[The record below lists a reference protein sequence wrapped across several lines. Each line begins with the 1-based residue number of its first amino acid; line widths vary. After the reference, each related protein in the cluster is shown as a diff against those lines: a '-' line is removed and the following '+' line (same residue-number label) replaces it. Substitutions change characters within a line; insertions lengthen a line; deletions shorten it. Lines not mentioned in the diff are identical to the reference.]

1 MDRGTRARFDVRGD
15 LQAEIM
21 SAMWELG
28 EATVE
33 EVRRAL
39 PRGRKR
45 AYTTLQTVMNRLVER
60 ELLDRERR
68 GRGYVYRA
76 RYNEAAYV
84 SRRIK
89 DQLASASP
97 AARRAALHT
106 LVGDL
111 GPDELNDVTRYANRI
126 KRARRDAG

>member
-1 MDRGTRARFDVRGD
+1 MAT
-15 LQAEIM
+15 I
-21 SAMWELG
+21 WELG

-33 EVRRAL
+33 DVRRTQP
-39 PRGRKR
+39 PRRQR

-60 ELLDRERR
+60 GLLDRERR

-76 RYNEAAYV
+76 RFNEAAYV
-84 SRRIK
+84 SGRIK
-89 DQLASASP
+89 DQLAAASP

-111 GPDELNDVTRYANRI
+111 GPDELDDVARYANRV
-126 KRARRDAG
+126 KRARRDGG

>member
-1 MDRGTRARFDVRGD
+1 MKRGPRTKLDVRGD

-21 SAMWELG
+21 ATIWELG

-33 EVRRAL
+33 DVRRAR
-39 PRGRKR
+39 PHRRQR
-45 AYTTLQTVMNRLVER
+45 AYTTLQTVMNRLVGR
-60 ELLDRERR
+60 GLLDRERR

-76 RYNEAAYV
+76 RFNEAAYI
-84 SRRIK
+84 SGRIK
-89 DQLASASP
+89 DELAEASP

-111 GPDELNDVTRYANRI
+111 GPDELDDVARYANRV
-126 KRARRDAG
+126 KRARRDGA

>member
-1 MDRGTRARFDVRGD
+1 MDVRGD

-21 SAMWELG
+21 STIWELG
-28 EATVE
+28 EATVD
-33 EVRRAL
+33 EVRRAH
-39 PRGRKR
+39 PRGRQR

-60 ELLDRERR
+60 GLLDRERR

-76 RYNEAAYV
+76 RYNESAYL

-111 GPDELNDVTRYANRI
+111 GPDELDDVTRYANRV
-126 KRARRDAG
+126 KRARRDGG

>member
-1 MDRGTRARFDVRGD
+1 MARDTGAKLDVRGD

-21 SAMWELG
+21 TAMWALG

-33 EVRRAL
+33 DLRRTQ
-39 PRGRKR
+39 PRGRQR
-45 AYTTLQTVMNRLVER
+45 AYNTLQTVMNRLVER
-60 ELLDRERR
+60 GLLDRERR

-97 AARRAALHT
+97 EARRAALHT

-111 GPDELNDVTRYANRI
+111 GAEELDDVTRYANRI

>member
-1 MDRGTRARFDVRGD
+1 MARASGTRLDVRGD

-21 SAMWELG
+21 AAVWELG

-33 EVRRAL
+33 DVRLAQ
-39 PRGRKR
+39 PRRRQR
-45 AYTTLQTVMNRLVER
+45 AYTTLQTVMNRLVDR
-60 ELLDRERR
+60 GLLDRERR

-84 SRRIK
+84 SRMIK

-111 GPDELNDVTRYANRI
+111 RPDELDDVTRYANRI

>member
-1 MDRGTRARFDVRGD
+1 MDRAARTRLDVRGE

-21 SAMWELG
+21 SAIWELG

-39 PRGRKR
+39 PRGRQR

-60 ELLDRERR
+60 GLLDRERR

-76 RYNEAAYV
+76 RYNEAAYL

-97 AARRAALHT
+97 AARRAALHS
-106 LVGDL
+106 LVGEL
-111 GPDELNDVTRYANRI
+111 GPDDLDDVTRFANRI
-126 KRARRDAG
+126 KRARRDGD

>member
-1 MDRGTRARFDVRGD
+1 MP
-15 LQAEIM
+15 
-21 SAMWELG
+21 AMWELG

-60 ELLDRERR
+60 GLLDRERR

-76 RYNEAAYV
+76 RYNEAAFV

-111 GPDELNDVTRYANRI
+111 GPDELEDVTRYANRI
-126 KRARRDAG
+126 KRARRDVG